1 MQQWYFLGVEGSVSD
16 KMLLSTL
23 TIDSDDNAS
32 CLHPNRAAQS
42 LVLVLLMISLG
53 LGMHA
58 QRGYVL

>member
-1 MQQWYFLGVEGSVSD
+1 MEGSTASVSD

-23 TIDSDDNAS
+23 TTDSDDSSS
-32 CLHPNRAAQS
+32 CLHPNRAAES
-42 LVLVLLMISLG
+42 LVLVFLMMSLG